1 MTPMVSTTS
10 GLSAK
15 GEGLFASASGP
26 SYYFADINR
35 IGTTSVNQRIS
46 FNIYTLPA
54 TAKIGSDSSGN
65 IYVLYDDGAGI
76 NQCLIKYNSSYV
88 IQWQLA
94 TASGLVEPN
103 NLYVDSSGNCY
114 VSGSLSIGAGVS
126 KYNTNGTFQWT
137 IGVSGSPYLG
147 PVIQNI
153 TTDSSGNMYMLG
165 SYFPYRSGN
174 VRVGYT
180 YTLGIFVTKFNSS
193 GSTIWNKT
201 LSIGTNQSISIS
213 NTTGNNQIVVD
224 SSGKIYVSFTSS
236 PSGHTYTG
244 LWILDSSGTT
254 ISSKSIYDTANS
266 TSSGSSC
273 SLAIDPTNSYIYC
286 ASGYSI
292 PSATTGVWVYRY
304 NISTSSIDYYTVNTS
319 YFPSN
324 GLSIVCD
331 DSGNVYTVGCGIPIT
346 AFNSTLSSV
355 LWQKTGAG
363 TSPNITNYGSY
374 AGSLAYNSKIGLLL
388 CGSCT
393 NSAGG
398 YAGIFGNVPTNG
410 SKSGNYTI
418 SPSTGG
424 TDYATYLTTS
434 GYSSSSITIGTSVI
448 GASSSNVQ
456 NTTLYS
462 NNDFSSS
469 TSYTT
474 STVLLT

>member
-1 MTPMVSTTS
+1 MPLPTTFAGVS
-10 GLSAK
+10 AR

-35 IGTTSVNQRIS
+35 IGTTSVNQSIS
-46 FNIYTLPA
+46 IGLYSLPGTA
-54 TAKIGSDSSGN
+54 TIGTDSSGN
-65 IYVLYDDGAGI
+65 IYVLYNDGAGN

-94 TASGLVEPN
+94 TASGAVSPN

-114 VSGSLSIGAGVS
+114 VSGGLSIGAGVS

-137 IGVSGSPYLG
+137 VGVSGSPYLG
-147 PVIQNI
+147 SVIQNI

-165 SYFPYRSGN
+165 SYFPYRTGN
-174 VRVGYT
+174 TRIGYT
-180 YTLGIFVTKFNSS
+180 YTTGIFVTKFNSS
-193 GSTIWNKT
+193 GSTIWNQT
-201 LSIGTNQSISIS
+201 LSIGTGQSINSN

-224 SSGKIYVSFTSS
+224 SSGNIYVTFSTLNSS
-236 PSGHTYTG
+236 AQSNPG
-244 LWILDSSGTT
+244 LWIL
-254 ISSKSIYDTANS
+254 N
-266 TSSGSSC
+266 SSGSTIYNKAIFETGNSASSGGSG

-286 ASGYSI
+286 ASIYKAG
-292 PSATTGVWVYRY
+292 ATGVWVYRY
-304 NISTSSIDYYTVNTS
+304 NISTSSIDYVTINQS
-319 YFPSN
+319 YYPSS
-324 GLSIVCD
+324 GVSIVCD
-331 DSGNVYTVGCGIPIT
+331 NSGNVYTAGNGIPIT
-346 AFNSTLSSV
+346 ALNSTLSSV

-434 GYSSSSITIGTSVI
+434 NYVSRTTTIGTSVI